1 MNSFIANKL
10 RLTFFVA
17 FCALLLVSTLLS
29 YWYYGVKF
37 SELLQLEFRT
47 EIRQVDQL
55 NKELNSEFFALS
67 SQGQLLTRLFEQP
80 ENSTRANT
88 GYAYQIDLMDA
99 KKASLNIITQQEI
112 NAHYGIIKSTLSNL
126 AVLNNVDGAF
136 FVWQDASENFQLL
149 SGQTDFSVPDKVLTW
164 LALYSHQSKRL
175 LERPFF
181 SPPFKVAKTDS
192 NKNYMIY
199 SFVAGTKQ
207 FFIVLE
213 LKAST
218 FKLEAFSDLKA
229 NAVLWHN
236 DSGFL
241 VSSNVESQVNKYIL
255 TTNPLL
261 AVTSL
266 PLSIQKLIIY
276 QGVSKGGEVQQAMI
290 GDEQAQVATRIGLAD
305 GSYQVLL
312 FKPQLALHEKA
323 KQGALKF
330 GILIFLS
337 GLLVVLIFLA
347 LILRLLA
354 GPTSKLIEFIE
365 QQSSVFETGTPR
377 IPKGWFTWFEKI
389 QLSFQDNRNLLQNL
403 TEKNRELDTKVKSRT
418 RELMQQTISKDRNI
432 ALNRAMMNTIP
443 DSLYY
448 KNVSGGYLGC
458 NKAYEKLIG
467 LSEELL
473 VAKTASDI
481 FTAEKAAEIERVEQ
495 IIISTNKVYVDQ
507 ETIEQKD
514 GSLKLVRWSY
524 SPITNTQGEVLGI
537 LGIGQDIT
545 EQQASLKKLS
555 VIAEEAERAN
565 QVKGEFIANISHEIR
580 TPMNS
585 IIGML
590 QLLQGSSTDS
600 SQQSYIKIA
609 ETSARNLLSV
619 INNILDFSK
628 ASADKLEVESEVFS
642 ISQVLES
649 SFANSA
655 PKAMQKGV
663 ILDTQLGPDFPEL
676 IKGDEI
682 KLGQIF
688 TNLIGNAVKFTEQG
702 HVIVSAKLV
711 EQNKFRQTLC
721 FEVKDTGIGIAKS
734 QQKKVFEAFSQADNS
749 VTRQFGGTG
758 LGLTITYQLVELLG
772 GKIELESEEGV
783 GSTFRLTFSFE
794 RVEEQPEITLVEAKW
809 CFWDHDEQV
818 RELLK
823 NKLESF
829 GLAAHM
835 LDIEDK
841 ETKCPSSVLICRPEA
856 LSFLPDTLIE
866 QIKSSK
872 LKLQPVSYTFNP
884 NSGLLSELPHLPVL
898 TSPFNVQSM
907 MLNILQ
913 DQWVLPQSNDHQGE
927 LTGAKVL
934 VVEDNKVN
942 QQVLSLML
950 EADHAKVS
958 LANNG
963 AQALSMLAQ
972 DSFDI
977 VITDIQ
983 MPVMDGLTLIKNI
996 RALEGEVKDIPVVV
1010 VSAHTHDTDVSDSLS
1025 AGANKHLPKP
1035 INKGDLV
1042 EVIQSLVEI
1051 DNSDAFNGLAQH
1063 INLDFLLNQ
1072 FHHSVPSAKQVLMS
1086 FCQSQQQEFQDFT
1099 RQAMELDS
1107 ETVRKKVHSYKGML
1121 GNIGAEQAHKET
1133 VKLEQQLKST
1143 GQVDKDD
1150 FYRWQQKVNELLL
1163 MLEKLQ

>member
-1 MNSFIANKL
+1 MLAH
-10 RLTFFVA
+10 
-17 FCALLLVSTLLS
+17 
-29 YWYYGVKF
+29 WYYGVKF
-37 SELLQLEFRT
+37 SELMQIEFRS
-47 EIRQVDQL
+47 EIKQVEQL
-55 NKELNSEFFALS
+55 NKELNSEFLALS
-67 SQGQLLTRLFEQP
+67 SQGQLLSRLFEQP
-80 ENSTRANT
+80 ANKIVDSEV
-88 GYAYQIDLMDA
+88 YAHQIDLIEG
-99 KKASLNIITQQEI
+99 KKSNVNLISEAEI
-112 NAHYGIIKSTLSNL
+112 NIHYDIIKSTLFNL
-126 AVLNNVDGAF
+126 SSLKNVSDAF
-136 FVWQDASENFQLL
+136 FVWQDEQENFQLL
-149 SGQTDFSVPDKVLTW
+149 SGKTDFAVPSEVLTW

-175 LERPFF
+175 LGKPFF
-181 SPPFKVAKTDS
+181 SPPFKVAKTDT
-192 NKNYMIY
+192 NNNYMIY
-199 SFVAGTKQ
+199 SFVVESTQ
-207 FFIVLE
+207 FFMVLG
-213 LKAST
+213 LKPAT
-218 FKLEAFSDLKA
+218 FKLQPYSELKA
-229 NAVLWHN
+229 NAVLWH
-236 DSGFL
+236 SASSFL
-241 VSSNVESQVNKYIL
+241 VSSNIESQINKYVL

-276 QGVSKGGEVQQAMI
+276 QDTSKVGNVERAMI
-290 GDEQAQVATRIGLAD
+290 EGEQAQVATRLTLAD
-305 GSYQVLL
+305 GHYQVLL
-312 FKPQLALHEKA
+312 FKSELALAEKA
-323 KQGALKF
+323 KEGAIKF
-330 GILIFLS
+330 GLLILLS
-337 GLLVVLIFLA
+337 GLLVLLIFLA

-377 IPKGWFTWFEKI
+377 IPKGWFIWFEKI
-389 QLSFQDNRNLLQNL
+389 QLSFQDNRNLLHNL
-403 TEKNRELDTKVKSRT
+403 TEKNRELDIKVKNRT

-458 NKAYEKLIG
+458 NKAYEELIG

-473 VAKTASDI
+473 VAKTAADI

-495 IIISTNKVYVDQ
+495 IIISTNKVYIDQ
-507 ETIEQKD
+507 ESVELKD
-514 GSLKLVRWSY
+514 GSERIIRWSY

-590 QLLQGSSTDS
+590 QLLQGSSSDS

-642 ISQVLES
+642 ISHVLES

-663 ILDTQLGPDFPEL
+663 ILDTQLTPDFPEL

-702 HVIVSAKLV
+702 HVIVSAKVLQQD
-711 EQNKFRQTLC
+711 ESKQTLY

-749 VTRQFGGTG
+749 VTREYGGTG

-772 GKIELESEEGV
+772 GKIELDSEVGI
-783 GSTFRLTFSFE
+783 GSTFKLTFTFE
-794 RVEEQPEITLVEAKW
+794 RVDEQPELTLAEAKW
-809 CFWDHDEQV
+809 CFWDHDSQV
-818 RELLK
+818 CDLLR
-823 NKLESF
+823 NKLINY
-829 GLAAHM
+829 GLDAH
-835 LDIEDK
+835 LLNLED
-841 ETKCPSSVLICRPEA
+841 EEASCLNSVLICRPEA
-856 LSFLPDTLIE
+856 LSHLPEKVLH
-866 QIKSSK
+866 QISTGE
-872 LKLQPVSYTFNP
+872 LKLQPISYTFNP
-884 NSGLLSELPHLPVL
+884 NSGLLAELPHLPVL

-913 DQWVLPQSNDHQGE
+913 EQWILPQATNDAGS
-927 LTGAKVL
+927 LTGISVL

-942 QQVLSLML
+942 QQVMSLML
-950 EADHAKVS
+950 EADNAQVY

-963 AQALSMLAQ
+963 SDAIALL
-972 DSFDI
+972 DENKFDI
-977 VITDIQ
+977 VISDIQ
-983 MPVMDGLTLIKNI
+983 MPVMDGITLTKSI
-996 RALEGEVKDIPVVV
+996 RARSDTSKDIPIII
-1010 VSAHTHDTDVSDSLS
+1010 VSAHTTDVDIENSLS

-1035 INKGDLV
+1035 INKDDLV
-1042 EVIQSLVEI
+1042 DAISNLVDKSLKG
-1051 DNSDAFNGLAQH
+1051 AFNGLAEH

-1072 FHHSVPSAKQVLMS
+1072 FHNSVPSAKQVLKS
-1086 FCQSQQQEFQDFT
+1086 FCNSQKDEFEVFSGNALT
-1099 RQAMELDS
+1099 LDRD
-1107 ETVRKKVHSYKGML
+1107 TAAKKIHSYKGML
-1121 GNIGAEQAHKET
+1121 GNIGAQEAHRET
-1133 VKLEQQLKST
+1133 VKIEQQLKSNGHIDET
-1143 GQVDKDD
+1143 DFNEWKRQVG
-1150 FYRWQQKVNELLL
+1150 ELLSL
-1163 MLEKLQ
+1163 LHELE